1 VINGQRRRVLRKKE
15 VMLVLCWE
23 KPFSASNGNVQV
35 PWRKDQCPINLHVNH
50 AFDRNIIITFDKS
63 HI

>member
-1 VINGQRRRVLRKKE
+1 VINGQRKSSSKERSNAGAVLG
-15 VMLVLCWE
+15 
-23 KPFSASNGNVQV
+23 KPFSPKNGNVQV